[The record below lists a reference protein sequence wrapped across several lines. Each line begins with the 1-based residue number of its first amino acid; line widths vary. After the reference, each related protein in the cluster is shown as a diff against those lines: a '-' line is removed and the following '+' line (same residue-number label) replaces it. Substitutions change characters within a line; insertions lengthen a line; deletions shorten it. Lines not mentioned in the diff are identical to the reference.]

1 MAMAYIRLY
10 YDQLESLTPYS
21 DAEVGRLIRGLL
33 KYAQDGTEPEFTGNE
48 RFIWPTLRGAVERDA
63 EQYASKCAKL
73 RENGRQGGRGHKAD
87 GFEKNQMVSEEANGF
102 EKNQMPPRKDKDK
115 DKDNNTPPTPSRG
128 EERFMV
134 FWKAYPRKVGKEAA
148 KKAFLKLKVT
158 DSKLESMLAA
168 IEIQKHSNQWRRD
181 GGQYIPHPATWLNQG
196 RWEDEGVVPFE
207 PDPMEELPP
216 PSFTTWESMYG

>member
-1 MAMAYIRLY
+1 MKYLKVFTDFIE
-10 YDQLESLTPYS
+10 QIEPYS
-21 DAEVGRLIRGLL
+21 DAERGRLFTAMLE
-33 KYAQDGTEPEFTGNE
+33 YARSSKEPAFKGNE
-48 RFIWPTLRGAVERDA
+48 RFIWNSIKNSIDRDRETYDRMAGRARSVA
-63 EQYASKCAKL
+63 ENRAASS
-73 RENGRQGGRGHKAD
+73 
-87 GFEKNQMVSEEANGF
+87 EKRHRNDIVRHRNDIVQ
-102 EKNQMPPRKDKDK
+102 KNNDIVQDKDKDK
-115 DKDNNTPPTPSRG
+115 DKDYITPPTPSKG
-128 EERFMV
+128 EERFSV

-158 DSKLESMLAA
+158 DSQLEAMLAA
-168 IEIQKHSNQWRRD
+168 IEAQKRCSQWRRD

>member
-115 DKDNNTPPTPSRG
+115 DKEVVAPHTPQGGAASTSYVGDNIRG
-128 EERFMV
+128 MTAVHWDELRSYMEDGLSMELVNHAVDEACANGKRN
-134 FWKAYPRKVGKEAA
+134 WAYVRKILDRYLAEGVRSVSQA
-148 KKAFLKLKVT
+148 KKSKV
-158 DSKLESMLAA
+158 DMAV
-168 IEIQKHSNQWRRD
+168 D
-181 GGQYIPHPATWLNQG
+181 
-196 RWEDEGVVPFE
+196 DV
-207 PDPMEELPP
+207 PP

>member
-87 GFEKNQMVSEEANGF
+87 GSEENQKLSDKANGF
-102 EKNQMPPRKDKDK
+102 EKNQMPPRKDKD
-115 DKDNNTPPTPSRG
+115 NNTPPTPSKG
-128 EERFMV
+128 EERFKA

-148 KKAFLKLKVT
+148 KKAFLRLKVT
-158 DSKLESMLAA
+158 DDQLADMLAA
-168 IEIQKHSNQWRRD
+168 IETQKLSFQWQRE
-181 GGQYIPHPATWLNQG
+181 GGQYIPHPTTWLNQG
-196 RWEDEGVVPFE
+196 RWEDEDNTVPFE
-207 PDPMEELPP
+207 PVADEQPP
-216 PSFTTWESMYG
+216 PSYTTWESMYG